1 MKQSSTISFNKSPR
15 EAFKNLF
22 TKSFD
27 PRIIRLFLIDNIQL
41 QLLSFL
47 SLYKL
52 HFHITRSYCS
62 TTHLDD
68 IEKLRKPV
76 TQVTKSSNLRIIPQ
90 SQSTIF
96 NFDFANFVNFQRKVS
111 TRISSRKIN
120 FHDIWKPVTIFTKSF
135 NLRINLNRRYL
146 IPQKR

>member
-1 MKQSSTISFNKSPR
+1 MSIRSQKKRLTLIFKKNYLHTFHHYMKQSSTISFNKSPR

-52 HFHITRSYCS
+52 HFHITRSLFNNSSRRYRETSKTCYTS
-62 TTHLDD
+62 YQIFQFTNYPTISIDD
-68 IEKLRKPV
+68 I
-76 TQVTKSSNLRIIPQ
+76 Q
-90 SQSTIF
+90 F
-96 NFDFANFVNFQRKVS
+96 
-111 TRISSRKIN
+111 
-120 FHDIWKPVTIFTKSF
+120 
-135 NLRINLNRRYL
+135 
-146 IPQKR
+146 

>member
-1 MKQSSTISFNKSPR
+1 MSIRSQKKRLTLIFKKNYLHTFHHYVKQSSTISFNKSPR

-52 HFHITRSYCS
+52 HFHITRSCCS

-90 SQSTIF
+90 SQWTIF
-96 NFDFANFVNFQRKVS
+96 NFDSANG
-111 TRISSRKIN
+111 
-120 FHDIWKPVTIFTKSF
+120 
-135 NLRINLNRRYL
+135 
-146 IPQKR
+146 